1 MKIKNYDRLVSHG
14 NIKGRKDILEI
25 LNAAL
30 EAIDPAERTKAAVR
44 IEGNRLIVGGPAFEA
59 PGDPNSG
66 LAVYELDAI
75 DNIWVIGFGK
85 GVQDSAKALEEI
97 LGDKLTGGELI
108 VKHGDPNTLEKIHVT
123 YGAHPVPDE
132 GCVEG
137 CRRILALS
145 EKVTEK
151 DLVFSISANGI
162 SSLLTLPVPGI
173 TLEEVQKITSI
184 IQIEKGVSTRELN
197 KVRNHVDM
205 MKGGRVSRYFK
216 KAQMVHLLLIGLQS
230 GGGGSEVVL
239 NGYEQ
244 IMRGN
249 IWLHT
254 LCEGSTF
261 QDAIGV
267 LREND
272 AWDDMPQSVLDYLQ
286 AAPEENETVKY
297 DEFHT
302 FPSRVF
308 GIMSGMG
315 SHIASAIA
323 KAQALGYNTLDLVSG
338 LQAEAAQAAYY
349 SMAIARSCANKGAPV
364 KTPCCIFTSGELL
377 VTCGEN
383 PGVGGRNQEYVLA
396 AATRMHLSPH
406 SVIAAVD
413 TDGTDGPGGFIAE
426 DAPVCLAGAIADS
439 TTVIEAEKLGLDI
452 TEALRTHNTS
462 HIHWRL
468 DNGIV
473 TEQAISLGDIGIL
486 LIQEAD

>member
-14 NIKGRKDILEI
+14 NVQGRKDILEI

-30 EAIDPAERTKAAVR
+30 TAIDPAERTRAAVR
-44 IEGNRLIVGGPAFEA
+44 MEGNKLFVGGPEFEA

-66 LAVYELDAI
+66 LAVYDLDKI
-75 DNIWVIGFGK
+75 ENIWVIGFGK
-85 GVQDSAKALEEI
+85 GVQDSAMALEEI
-97 LGDKLTGGELI
+97 LGDRLSGGELI
-108 VKHGDPNTLEKIHVT
+108 IKHGDPNILTKIHVT
-123 YGAHPVPDE
+123 HGAHPVPDE

-137 CRRILALS
+137 CKRIIELS
-145 EKVTEK
+145 KKVTER

-173 TLEEVQKITSI
+173 TLEEVQKITSV

-197 KVRNHVDM
+197 KIRNHVDM

-239 NGYEQ
+239 SGYEQ
-244 IMRGN
+244 TLRGN

-261 QDAIGV
+261 QDALGV
-267 LREND
+267 LKEFD

-286 AAPEENETVKY
+286 LAPEENETVKY
-297 DEFHT
+297 EEFHT
-302 FPSRVF
+302 FPSRIF
-308 GIMSGMG
+308 GIMTGMG
-315 SHIASAIA
+315 SHMAAA
-323 KAQALGYNTLDLVSG
+323 KAKARELGYETLTLASG

-349 SMAIARSCANKGAPV
+349 TMSVARSCANNGEPAKA
-364 KTPCCIFTSGELL
+364 PCCIFTSGELL
-377 VTCGEN
+377 VSCGEN

-396 AATRMHLSPH
+396 AATRMHLSPK

-426 DAPVCLAGAIADS
+426 DAPQCLAGAIADIS
-439 TTVIEAEKLGLDI
+439 TATDAQKLGLDI

-462 HIHWRL
+462 HVHWKL
-468 DNGIV
+468 DNAIV
-473 TEQAISLGDIGIL
+473 TDQAISLGDIGIL
-486 LIQEAD
+486 LIQK